1 MAAQDFTNL
10 LKNINEINS
19 RMEITNKLTND
30 LRQKLEAVN
39 SSPLS
44 GLVQAMEQDLRRL
57 SYLKDQIRGQILD
70 LKRAGDVNT
79 QAGVSAGTGPVS
91 RIGHPVSANANIYSN
106 YEAIIGRNVAAGF
119 DRIGQVLE
127 RIVNRRQTLNSLSSG
142 ASGGF
147 DRFEDRVIQR
157 QREEAFRAG
166 RLPTFERQLSRGGL
180 GIPDISSSSDRAKQ
194 LQEKL
199 ANALRTRITTEEKYA
214 QALEQATK
222 LGFTAADLSRVD
234 RQGVAGNERL
244 RFQRQD
250 SSGITQRFDTI
261 VNPAGRSTPTIS
273 NQFRS
278 FGQGVIRDIGELTK
292 WSLALAAVYGPMRK
306 LQELTEIMIE
316 NQTRLAEA
324 TISVGSSFLDESG
337 IFEIA
342 SDSAEQAGE
351 SISGVIDAFTQAY
364 RATGGAGDQVERL
377 STAQNLLS
385 DSLVLSKLSTLDQ
398 AQAIDTLS
406 AALRQSGGD
415 LNAGTELLDKWVR
428 VTKVANVDLASLA
441 TGFAVLGDA
450 AEAAQID
457 TDQLNG
463 ILAAI
468 GETGVASGRELANT
482 ARAIVAG
489 FQSDQAKE
497 ALENIGIA
505 VTDTTGQMRPF
516 LEIMKELSD
525 LRQNKVIDDTTFSK
539 LTLALGGGTRR
550 QAAYATFIENF
561 SRVGEVA
568 AESARA
574 SGDAQ
579 AALAKQL
586 ETVQTSLTRLGNAF
600 QELAQTLGT
609 EGGFLGIMTE
619 GINLVTGLVKTF
631 DSLTSVL
638 GKATPALAAFA
649 ATSLVLRQ
657 QGKGGIQQSLLGL
670 GSGLQRDQEL
680 LRLAQA
686 SGGDLSGVPAL
697 GRGRQFLQNNVLGTN
712 AISGIFQ
719 GLATSAIP
727 ALLNARNKEDRFGGT
742 KAAADIIGGVGGGVI
757 GALVAGSPVVGA
769 AIGTAVSEA
778 FVNATIARKTDIFGY
793 TAPEFGKPGAE
804 NQPSDLDEALR
815 EAEINLYKSIGFGNE
830 GFGRLL
836 TAGAAQT
843 SKTFIDK
850 INESIKNQDEGSLRR
865 AYAQLEI
872 SATGPDTLKQLEN
885 IGLGRGDIQKAFEER
900 RQVEFNPEYLA
911 FQQASPEAQ
920 RAFREAEAARLAQ
933 GGTSE
938 DARTAF
944 SQLVA
949 DNKEAFSGVI
959 NYIKE
964 SSKGQLSADRVTGK
978 VTGAEYGR
986 RFEALGGFDVRA
998 LQYYT
1003 ALGDRVSDLTGN
1015 ADSAAEAFQVLNNA
1029 IVYGSDEALPQLTSI
1044 SGEIQELV
1052 NLLSDPVLNEDA
1064 LAAFG
1069 GAEEATQRLDELRGT
1084 LANLINDT
1092 NQQAL
1097 LSRLEVPNIQG
1108 DITKPLTQQ
1117 EFGQVNTLAK
1127 ELQDEFY
1134 QGFLQIPDDMY
1145 DALRSSWDEWAQI
1158 VEDSGKTFYET
1169 VSEID
1174 PQFFQQ
1180 AMQQLI
1186 EQGKLSSQQTSPFGI
1201 QQVDISSK
1209 EAGNLQ
1215 GTVDYF
1221 SNYLSQNFPQYEQN
1235 PEDVGIIFNDY
1246 VTSVLHGDN
1255 LAIKLALEKLVDLG
1269 QKQLDGMYNIP
1280 EGATFWVPLTAAYY
1294 RPKDQDSLAGGLG
1307 EGTGVD
1313 STALD
1318 SSASQLSLAAATLQ
1332 DAGLSLL
1339 QSTSFFSGQLD
1350 TESVAQ
1356 KKDGFFAGKYS
1367 AEDVLEKYQ
1376 FNKQKDRQYD
1386 HLMREYSGVPES
1398 ADSRSRESISRPVG
1412 GELPGASGAIMNI
1425 INNLLQKLTGGF
1437 SSQAPT
1443 QQTSPQVSARLDLRV
1458 DNNTQLMV
1466 DGRVLASVISPYLA
1480 SDMLRLEN
1488 SQSAVTKRY
1497 II

>member
-1 MAAQDFTNL
+1 MALYDFQRL
-10 LKNINEINS
+10 LGIITELNQS
-19 RMEITNKLTND
+19 MEITKTTIAGMQNVFSQTGSEQFNRSLAQ
-30 LRQKLEAVN
+30 QKLRLNELRDTLESTKRAYDSLLN
-39 SSPLS
+39 S
-44 GLVQAMEQDLRRL
+44 QLRGAAGTAGAGAN
-57 SYLKDQIRGQILD
+57 YIPTPKDQPPVTRANESSIRSAYLAGLKPSGVPDIQRTLSERERAEREAIESVKGKIQAERRYANVLKIATEHGFTIDDLQRARSKGTAGIEEFRFSRYDRSGVQQQLD
-70 LKRAGDVNT
+70 LVNT
-79 QAGVSAGTGPVS
+79 
-91 RIGHPVSANANIYSN
+91 
-106 YEAIIGRNVAAGF
+106 
-119 DRIGQVLE
+119 
-127 RIVNRRQTLNSLSSG
+127 
-142 ASGGF
+142 
-147 DRFEDRVIQR
+147 
-157 QREEAFRAG
+157 
-166 RLPTFERQLSRGGL
+166 
-180 GIPDISSSSDRAKQ
+180 
-194 LQEKL
+194 
-199 ANALRTRITTEEKYA
+199 
-214 QALEQATK
+214 
-222 LGFTAADLSRVD
+222 
-234 RQGVAGNERL
+234 
-244 RFQRQD
+244 
-250 SSGITQRFDTI
+250 
-261 VNPAGRSTPTIS
+261 PAGRTTAGIG
-273 NQFRS
+273 NQFRT
-278 FGQGVIRDIGELTK
+278 FGQGVLRDIGELTK

-316 NQTRLAEA
+316 NQTKLAEA

-337 IFEIA
+337 IFTIA
-342 SDSAEQAGE
+342 ADSAEQAGE
-351 SISGVIDAFTQAY
+351 SIGGVIDAFTQAY

-385 DSLVLSKLSTLDQ
+385 DSLILSKLSTLDQ
-398 AQAIDTLS
+398 ASAIDTLS
-406 AALRQSGGD
+406 AALRQTGGD
-415 LNAGTELLDKWVR
+415 LNGGTELLDKWVR

-489 FQSDQAKE
+489 FQSDNARE

-505 VTDTTGQMRPF
+505 VEDTTGQMRPF

-525 LRQNKVIDDTTFSK
+525 LRQQKVIDDTTFSK

-561 SRVGEVA
+561 GRVGEVA

-609 EGGFLGIMTE
+609 EGGFLGIITE
-619 GINLVTGLVKTF
+619 GVNGMTSLVKVF

-638 GKATPALAAFA
+638 GKATPALAAFIA
-649 ATSLVLRQ
+649 ASLVLKQ
-657 QGKGGIQQSLLGL
+657 QGRGGIQQALFGV
-670 GSGLQRDQEL
+670 GQGLQPDEMSQ
-680 LRLAQA
+680 RLNQVT
-686 SGGDLSGVPAL
+686 GYTPPGQ
-697 GRGRQFLQNNVLGTN
+697 RTRQFVGTNVLGTN
-712 AISGIFQ
+712 ASSGAIQ
-719 GLATSAIP
+719 GLVMAAIP
-727 ALLNARNKEDRFGGT
+727 ALLNATNKEDRFGGT
-742 KAAADIIGGVGGGVI
+742 KAAADIVGGVGGGVI

-804 NQPSDLDEALR
+804 NTPNDLDEALR
-815 EAEINLYKSIGFGNE
+815 QAEINLYESIGFGNE

-843 SKTFIDK
+843 SKAFIDK
-850 INESIKNQDEGSLRR
+850 INEAIANQDEGGLKR
-865 AYAQLEI
+865 AYAQMQL
-872 SATGPDTLKQLEN
+872 SGAGPDTLKQLEQ
-885 IGLGRGDIQKAFEER
+885 IGLGRADIQKAFEDR
-900 RQVEFNPEYLA
+900 KQIEFNPEYLA
-911 FQQASPEAQ
+911 YQQASPEAQ
-920 RAFREAEAARLAQ
+920 KAFREAEAARLAK
-933 GGTSE
+933 GGTTE
-938 DARTAF
+938 DAKTAF

-949 DNKEAFSGVI
+949 DNKEAFAGVI

-964 SSKGQLSADRVTGK
+964 SSKGQLSSDRVSGK

-986 RFEALGGFDVRA
+986 RFESLGGFDVRA

-1003 ALGDRVSDLTGN
+1003 ALGDRVSDLSGD
-1015 ADSAAEAFQVLNNA
+1015 ADTAAEAFQVLNNA

-1044 SGEIQELV
+1044 SGEIQEIV
-1052 NLLSDPVLNEDA
+1052 NLLSDPALNKDA

-1069 GAEEATQRLDELRGT
+1069 GAEGATQRLDELRGT

-1097 LSRLEVPNIQG
+1097 LSRLDIPNVQG

-1117 EFGQVNTLAK
+1117 EFGQVNTVAK
-1127 ELQDEFY
+1127 QLQDEFY

-1145 DALRSSWDEWAQI
+1145 DALKGSWDEWAQI

-1186 EQGKLSSQQTSPFGI
+1186 EQGKLASQQTNPFGI
-1201 QQVDISSK
+1201 QQVDMSSK

-1246 VTSVLHGDN
+1246 VTATLHGDN

-1294 RPKDQDSLAGGLG
+1294 RPKAEDSLAGGLAG
-1307 EGTGVD
+1307 AATGAD

-1318 SSASQLSLAAATLQ
+1318 GAAGQLSLAAATLQ
-1332 DAGLSLL
+1332 SAGLTLL
-1339 QSTSFFSGQLD
+1339 QSTSFFSGQFD

-1367 AEDVLEKYQ
+1367 AEDVLERYQ
-1376 FNKQKDRQYD
+1376 LKSQKEDQYK
-1386 HLMREYSGVPES
+1386 HLLREYPQGLPES
-1398 ADSRSRESISRPVG
+1398 ADSRSRESAVKSVG
-1412 GELPGASGAIMNI
+1412 GELPGMSGTILNI
-1425 INNLLQKLTGGF
+1425 INSLLQKITGGGF
-1437 SSQAPT
+1437 SAQSSA
-1443 QQTSPQVSARLDLRV
+1443 QQVNPQVNARLDLRV

-1466 DGRVLASVISPYLA
+1466 DGRVLASVITPYLS
-1480 SDMLRLEN
+1480 SDLLRLEQ
-1488 SQSAVTKRY
+1488 SQGTVTKRY